1 MERLTRLVLRH
12 RRVVLAAWF
21 AIFLVCGLASLQ
33 LADLLTNRFTLPG
46 TDTRRA
52 ELILEDRFGQKS
64 TGSFTIVV
72 EGDGNAEALV
82 PGVRAAG
89 ERAAAVLPTSRL
101 VTVEPVSDDVVIAQL
116 VSELAPAD
124 SK

>member
-12 RRVVLAAWF
+12 RRIVVATWF
-21 AIFLVCGLASLQ
+21 AMFLVCGLASSQ

-52 ELILEDRFGQKS
+52 ELILEDHFGQKS
-64 TGSFTIVV
+64 TGAFTIVV
-72 EGDGNAEALV
+72 ESEGNARTLV
-82 PGVRAAG
+82 PALRSAG

-101 VTVEPVSDDVVIAQL
+101 VAV
-116 VSELAPAD
+116 
-124 SK
+124 